1 MEPFLQGIITAF
13 QLIATLDPEV
23 MQIALL
29 SLYVSGVAVALGA
42 LAGIPLGAVLSF
54 RNFFGKRF
62 AVTLNSTLMGLP
74 PVVVGL
80 VVYLLLSAAG
90 PFGSLQLLFS
100 PTAMIIAQ
108 LVMVVPIIAGIT
120 YASLN
125 AVAKQLREKAF
136 SLGATETQMALTA
149 LREARFGIITAII
162 TGFGAAISEV
172 GAVLLVGGNIRWH
185 TRTLTTATLLETRMG
200 EFGVAI
206 ALGIILL
213 LMAFAINVAL
223 NRMQHAGA
231 THQ

>member
-1 MEPFLQGIITAF
+1 MQGIAKAF
-13 QLIATLDPEV
+13 ELIATLDSEV

-42 LAGIPLGAVLSF
+42 LAGIPLGALLSF
-54 RNFFGKRF
+54 RNFLGKRF
-62 AVTLNSTLMGLP
+62 VITLNSTLMGLP

-90 PFGSLQLLFS
+90 PFGDLQLLFS

-108 LVMVVPIIAGIT
+108 LIMVVPIIAGIT

-125 AVAKQLREKAF
+125 AVARQLKEKAF
-136 SLGATETQMALTA
+136 TLGATGTQIALTA
-149 LREARFGIITAII
+149 LREARFGIMTAII

-185 TRTLTTATLLETRMG
+185 TRTLTTATLLETRIG

-213 LMAFAINVAL
+213 LMAFAINMAL
-223 NRMQHAGA
+223 NRIQHGIR
-231 THQ
+231 HEGS